1 MKTLFLDAGHS
12 LNDSGAVAV
21 HQGITYKESDL
32 SIALRNAM
40 LQVLEKDAEGFRTI
54 HDSDNHNLVRT
65 CAAAKA
71 KLQKGDWL
79 CSLHFNAGSA
89 TASGVEV
96 FVAEDASASAKT
108 LGQMLCNLIATEL
121 NIPNRGVKSETES
134 THKRLGIL
142 HCSTHAL
149 LIEVCF
155 ISSESD
161 MSKYLAK
168 QATLAQQMATTIAKH
183 IIKS

>member
-12 LNDSGAVAV
+12 LTDSGAVAV
-21 HQGITYKESDL
+21 HNGVSFKESEL
-32 SIALRNAM
+32 TIALRNAM
-40 LQVLEKDAEGFRTI
+40 LQILDKDTGFRTI

-96 FVAEDASASAKT
+96 FVAEDASLSAKT
-108 LGQMLCNLIATEL
+108 LGQLLCNLIATEL

-134 THKRLGIL
+134 AHKRLGIL

-161 MSKYLAK
+161 MSKYQAK
-168 QATLAQQMATTIAKH
+168 QATLAQQMALTIAKH